1 MNATILHSL
10 VLLIPV
16 LPLLAALWIGL
27 GAIFKWNRGEASERE
42 TAYLAVGSGLL
53 VFLLLLALDIY
64 SLLQA
69 QLGTVVISR
78 WLESGNIQASFSLLF
93 DGLSLTLA
101 TVFSF
106 IILLTLRFSV
116 NYLHRES
123 SFQRFFMIMCVFHA
137 AMLLIVLG
145 GNLMVTFIGWELAGI
160 SSYLLISYSW
170 QREYA
175 STNATRA
182 FVTNRIGD
190 AGFIL
195 AIFIALVYWGT
206 CDWEALL
213 VQSQTE
219 QGLVANLIVL
229 GLMLAA
235 CVKSAQFPFSAWITH
250 ALEGPTP
257 SSAVFYGSVMVHA
270 GIYLLLRLSPMLEQ
284 MPIISWLLAAIGLAT
299 VIYAWFLAQV
309 QTDIKSSLIFSTLMQ
324 VGLMLMEIAAGWTTL
339 ALIHLVLHA
348 LWRIY
353 QFLLSPSFLQQTTSP
368 APAAPAWFQKSL
380 WLHNA
385 CLQRFWLDRLADT
398 FLVHPTRLL
407 AHEAQLFDQQVVD
420 RLTGTPSQVN
430 MLSTLAQMQALQSGT
445 LQLTSQVGVGSGV
458 FGKLMQRIAEM
469 LEWFE
474 ERLVLKSSSEGI
486 GRLAT
491 VLGRYASLM
500 EHYLQQPRY
509 MLVLVAATLVVVL

>member
-1 MNATILHSL
+1 MVAWQYLIAF
-10 VLLIPV
+10 LIPS
-16 LPLLAALWIGL
+16 LPLLACLWIGL
-27 GAIFKWNRGEASERE
+27 GVIFKWNRGEKGERE
-42 TAYLAVGSGLL
+42 TARVAVGSAALVFILLL
-53 VFLLLLALDIY
+53 VLDIY
-64 SLLQA
+64 SLVQA
-69 QLGTVVISR
+69 PLGTLVISR
-78 WLESGNIQASFSLLF
+78 WLESGTIQASFSLLL

-101 TVFSF
+101 TVFSL

-123 SFQRFFMIMCVFHA
+123 SFQRFFLIMCVFNA
-137 AMLLIVLG
+137 AMQLIVLG

-182 FVTNRIGD
+182 FVTNRVGD

-195 AIFIALVYWGT
+195 AIFMALMYWGT
-206 CDWEALL
+206 SEWEAML
-213 VQSQTE
+213 VQSQSE
-219 QGLVANLIVL
+219 SSLVANMIVL

-235 CVKSAQFPFSAWITH
+235 CIKSAQFPFSAWITH

-257 SSAVFYGSVMVHA
+257 SSGVFYGSVMVHA
-270 GIYLLLRLSPMLEQ
+270 GIYVLLRVSPMLEQ
-284 MPIISWLLAAIGLAT
+284 MPIIAWLLAALGAAT

-324 VGLMLMEIAAGWTTL
+324 VGLMVIEIAAGWTTL

-348 LWRIY
+348 IWRIY
-353 QFLLSPSFLQQTTSP
+353 QFLWSPSFLQQTTSP
-368 APAAPAWFQKSL
+368 APAAPAWFQRSL

-420 RLTGTPSQVN
+420 RLTGTPSHVN
-430 MLSTLAQMQALQSGT
+430 MLSTLAQMQALQSDS
-445 LQLTSQVGVGSGV
+445 LQLSSQVGVGSGF
-458 FGKLMQRIAEM
+458 FGKLMQRLAEM

-474 ERLVLKSSSEGI
+474 ERLVLKSSSDGL

-491 VLGRYASLM
+491 VLGRYAELI
-500 EHYLQQPRY
+500 EGYLRQPRY
-509 MLVLVAATLVVVL
+509 MLVLIAATMVVVL

>member
-1 MNATILHSL
+1 MHEPMHFLA
-10 VLLIPV
+10 LLIPG
-16 LPLLAALWIGL
+16 LPLLAVL
-27 GAIFKWNRGEASERE
+27 GISLGVIFKWNRGEQGERQ
-42 TAYLAVGSGLL
+42 TAYLAVGSALL
-53 VFLLLLALDIY
+53 VFILLLVLDIY
-64 SLLQA
+64 SLLYSP
-69 QLGTVVISR
+69 LGTLVISR

-93 DGLSLTLA
+93 DTLSLTLA
-101 TVFSF
+101 TVFSL

-116 NYLHRES
+116 SYLHRES
-123 SFQRFFMIMCVFHA
+123 SFQRFFLIMCVFHA
-137 AMLLIVLG
+137 GMLLIVLG

-182 FVTNRIGD
+182 FVTNRVGD

-195 AIFIALVYWGT
+195 AIFMALAYWGT
-206 CDWEALL
+206 CEWEALL
-213 VQSQTE
+213 VQGQAE
-219 QGLVANLIVL
+219 QGLVANMLVL
-229 GLMLAA
+229 GLLLAA

-257 SSAVFYGSVMVHA
+257 SSGVFYGSVMVHA
-270 GIYLLLRLSPMLEQ
+270 GVYLLLRLSPMLEH
-284 MPIISWLLAAIGLAT
+284 MPVVSWLLAAIGLAT
-299 VIYAWFLAQV
+299 VVYAWFLAQV

-324 VGLMLMEIAAGWTTL
+324 VGLMLIEIAAGWTTF
-339 ALIHLVLHA
+339 ALVHLVLHA
-348 LWRIY
+348 IWRIY
-353 QFLLSPSFLQQTTSP
+353 QFLLSPSFLQQTSSP

-430 MLSTLAQMQALQSGT
+430 MLSTLAQMQALQTGN
-445 LQLTSQVGVGSGV
+445 LQLTSQVGVGSGI
-458 FGKLMQRIAEM
+458 FGKLMQRVAEM

-474 ERLVLKSSSEGI
+474 ERLVLKSSSDGV

-491 VLGRYASLM
+491 VLGQYAALI
-500 EHYLQQPRY
+500 EHYLRQPRY
-509 MLVLVAATLVVVL
+509 MLVLIAATMVVVL

>member
-1 MNATILHSL
+1 MTEWQYLLA
-10 VLLIPV
+10 LLIPSV
-16 LPLLAALWIGL
+16 PLLAGLWLGL
-27 GAIFKWNRGEASERE
+27 GVVFKWNRGEKGERE
-42 TAYLAVGSGLL
+42 TATVAVGAALVVFSLLL
-53 VFLLLLALDIY
+53 VLDIY
-64 SLLQA
+64 SLMRA
-69 QLGTVVISR
+69 PLGTVVISR

-101 TVFSF
+101 TVFSL

-116 NYLHRES
+116 NYLHRET
-123 SFQRFFMIMCVFHA
+123 SFQRFFLIMCIFHA

-145 GNLMVTFIGWELAGI
+145 GNLMVAFIGWELAGI

-182 FVTNRIGD
+182 FVTNRVGD

-195 AIFIALVYWGT
+195 AIFMALVYWGT
-206 CDWEALL
+206 CEWEAML
-213 VQSQTE
+213 VQSQLE
-219 QGLVANLIVL
+219 SGLVANMIVL

-257 SSAVFYGSVMVHA
+257 SSGVFYGSVMVHA
-270 GIYLLLRLSPMLEQ
+270 GVYLLLRASPMLEP
-284 MPIISWLLAAIGLAT
+284 MPVISWLLAVIGLLT
-299 VIYAWFLAQV
+299 VVYAWFLAQM

-324 VGLMLMEIAAGWTTL
+324 VGLMVVEIALGWTTL
-339 ALIHLVLHA
+339 ATVHLVLHA
-348 LWRIY
+348 IWRIY
-353 QFLLSPSFLQQTTSP
+353 QFLWSPSFLQQTTSP

-398 FLVHPTRLL
+398 FLVRPTRLL
-407 AHEAQLFDQQVVD
+407 AHETQLFDQQVVD
-420 RLTGTPSQVN
+420 RLTGTPSHVN
-430 MLSTLAQMQALQSGT
+430 MLSTLAQMQALQTGT
-445 LQLTSQVGVGSGV
+445 LQLNSQVGVGSGF
-458 FGKLMQRIAEM
+458 FGKLMQRLAEM

-474 ERLVLKSSSEGI
+474 ERLVLKSSSEGLS
-486 GRLAT
+486 GLAN
-491 VLGRYASLM
+491 VLGKQTELI
-500 EHYLQQPRY
+500 EGYLRQPRY
-509 MLVLVAATLVVVL
+509 MLVLIAATLVVVL